1 MIKNIKTILAKLKKA
16 KTVKTNGRRREQI
29 QFYFIV
35 IYKDQKLSIG
45 LIGSSNR
52 SHDLVDD
59 LIIDIK
65 QLIVDKQ
72 YVRDTE
78 KLSNMIEELTNLL
91 SIENNIREDSDIPV
105 ILLLD
110 SVNFSIMQLD
120 NKNTFNGLT
129 TIRESLIENHKED
142 VFRLSPF
149 IESDTLFDIFAYE
162 GINNEKINIQY
173 TSKRYITS
181 WIETL
186 RKINKKVAYIG
197 SCNIPILLDLM
208 SKEKKGFLLFDIG
221 KSKSK
226 IFVVDNQQNILEHP
240 FPYGFQQFMREGV
253 VDETR
258 LIKQFTSRLNSDFT
272 SGGNNYDVVYVAGIT
287 KINTTNL
294 NGKQYK
300 CLTTIHKKELAR
312 CKKNDKITMT
322 EENFRT
328 ICILTKELL

>member
-1 MIKNIKTILAKLKKA
+1 
-16 KTVKTNGRRREQI
+16 
-29 QFYFIV
+29 
-35 IYKDQKLSIG
+35 
-45 LIGSSNR
+45 
-52 SHDLVDD
+52 
-59 LIIDIK
+59 
-65 QLIVDKQ
+65 
-72 YVRDTE
+72 
-78 KLSNMIEELTNLL
+78 
-91 SIENNIREDSDIPV
+91 
-105 ILLLD
+105 
-110 SVNFSIMQLD
+110 MQLD

-181 WIETL
+181 WVETL

-258 LIKQFTSRLNSDFT
+258 LIKQFTSRLNSDFI
-272 SGGNNYDVVYVAGIT
+272 GGNNTMLLIVGIT
-287 KINTTNL
+287 NKYDEFKRQAIQMPNYDL
-294 NGKQYK
+294 
-300 CLTTIHKKELAR
+300 
-312 CKKNDKITMT
+312 
-322 EENFRT
+322 
-328 ICILTKELL
+328 